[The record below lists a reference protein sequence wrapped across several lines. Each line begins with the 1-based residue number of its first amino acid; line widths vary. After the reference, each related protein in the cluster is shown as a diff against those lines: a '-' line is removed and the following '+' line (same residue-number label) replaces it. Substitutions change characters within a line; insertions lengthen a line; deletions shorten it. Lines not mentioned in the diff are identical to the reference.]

1 MVYEWKSA
9 SRIKANPNEAA
20 KVMNQL
26 AETDSLTA
34 ENLVEVSKPESSP
47 LHNDFEWD
55 DTIAAIKYRNHQA
68 RNIINALV
76 IVPDETIQASEPVRA
91 YFKIEQSEPS
101 YKQLTT
107 IVKTPS
113 QRDMLLQSALAELIA
128 FKKKYTILSE
138 LKVVFAGIDETIMNY
153 G

>member
-9 SRIKANPNEAA
+9 RQIKADPNEAA

-26 AETDSLTA
+26 AESNSLTA
-34 ENLVEVSKPESSP
+34 ENLVEASKPESAP

-76 IVPDETIQASEPVRA
+76 IVPDETIQAKEPIRA
-91 YFKIEQSEPS
+91 YFKLEQSEPT
-101 YKQLTT
+101 YKQLTA

-113 QRDMLLQSALAELIA
+113 QRDALLQSALTELVA
-128 FKKKYTILSE
+128 FQKKYAVLSE
-138 LKVVFAGIDETIMNY
+138 LKVVFASIDETIENY